1 MNNSQPDYFLQMEG
15 ISKRF
20 GPVTA
25 LHDVTFS
32 VRRGTVCALCGEN
45 GAGKSTLMKVL
56 AGVHRPDEGR
66 IMLDGKEMRF
76 AGPKDALAAGISM
89 LYQEVELAGHLT
101 VYENVFLGREILRG
115 GLLQRI
121 DSDKEIQTVRE
132 LIEKNHFQLDPMDIV
147 AELSPAQ
154 CQLVELLKAMLS
166 GARLIVMDE
175 PTSALSE
182 GEAATLFEI
191 IRQLKGQGI
200 TIIYISHRLEE
211 VLALADD
218 ICVLRDG
225 AVVFGAPASELT
237 VD

>member
-45 GAGKSTLMKVL
+45 GAGKSTLMKIL
-56 AGVHRPDEGR
+56 AGVHSPDDGR
-66 IMLDGKEMRF
+66 IVLDGKEMRF
-76 AGPKDALAAGISM
+76 GGPKDALSAGISM

-121 DSDKEIQTVRE
+121 DSGKEIQTVRE
-132 LIEKNHFQLDPMDIV
+132 LIVKNHFQLDPLDVV
-147 AELSPAQ
+147 A
-154 CQLVELLKAMLS
+154 
-166 GARLIVMDE
+166 
-175 PTSALSE
+175 
-182 GEAATLFEI
+182 
-191 IRQLKGQGI
+191 
-200 TIIYISHRLEE
+200 
-211 VLALADD
+211 
-218 ICVLRDG
+218 
-225 AVVFGAPASELT
+225 
-237 VD
+237 